1 MIKLTAKTLK
11 GKNKLQNAKVKGA
24 CGTWKILQQ
33 KDRVLFSD
41 EAGPWLRIVPLT
53 ENNEEIMSLS
63 RWVHSSNDKDFDITV
78 E

>member
-1 MIKLTAKTLK
+1 MIKLKFKTLK
-11 GKNKLQNAKVKGA
+11 GRNSIQNTKSKGA
-24 CGTWKILQQ
+24 GDLWKILQQ
-33 KDRVLFSD
+33 TETVLFSN
-41 EAGPWLRIVPLT
+41 EPGPWLRIVPLT